1 MNKRQLYPV
10 LFINTTIIKSSLS
23 VDAILIRGGI
33 WMELS
38 SNIVFDTRDIL
49 CKFISTKLKCEKWF
63 KFDLESNRNTS
74 YCVSILVNHAV
85 QWPW

>member
-1 MNKRQLYPV
+1 
-10 LFINTTIIKSSLS
+10 
-23 VDAILIRGGI
+23 
-33 WMELS
+33 MELS

-74 YCVSILVNHAV
+74 YSVSILVNHAV
-85 QWPW
+85 KWPL